1 MNNATDLSISNLSI
15 NTIRTLALDSVETA
29 QHGHLGMPLGSAPM
43 AYELWKN
50 HLKVN
55 PENPHWFNRDRF
67 VLSAGHGSILNYI
80 LLHLSGYDVTL
91 DDLKGFRQIGSRT
104 PGHPEYGHTEGI
116 EVTTGPL
123 GQGIGHSVGLAIAE
137 KYLSATFN
145 RPGYDIIDHFTY
157 SICGDGDLME
167 GVSYESASL
176 AGHLKLGKLIVLF
189 DSNDVVLDGDVTD
202 SFSEDIG
209 KRFESMGWQH
219 LFVED
224 GHDLSAVTTAIDN
237 AKSKTDKPTIIEVK
251 NTIGF
256 GVEHVE
262 GTHNAHSDPVGKE
275 AIQKAKSFYKWE
287 HSEDF
292 FVPEDVYSHF
302 GEIARKGNKAEN
314 QWNTLLNGYEE
325 SYPDEYS
332 SLRKII
338 DKNLDVDTADLS
350 ELFEG
355 TEKVSTRVASSKLVN
370 HLAEDNVAILG
381 GSADLSKSNK
391 TTLEKFPDFN
401 AENHFRGRNIK
412 FGVREFAMGTI
423 GNALALNHLR
433 PYISTF
439 FVFSDYIRP
448 AIRLSALMKLPVTY
462 VFTHDSVAV
471 GQDGPTHQPVEQL
484 ASFRGMPN
492 INVIRP
498 ADAIETIGAWMI
510 SSESS
515 STPTLLAL
523 GRQDVPVLK
532 QNYELIVEGTRK
544 GAYILAEKEQAE
556 GILIATGSEVHLA
569 LEAQD
574 RLSDEGIKVNVVSM
588 PSWELFE
595 NQSKEYKNKV
605 LDPSLRKRLSIELG
619 SKLGWKE
626 YVTEDGAVMSVD
638 SFGESG
644 AGADVI
650 QAKGFTV
657 ENVVR
662 HYKNL

>member
-1 MNNATDLSISNLSI
+1 MNQISKLSI
-15 NTIRTLALDSVETA
+15 NTVRTLALDSVETA
-29 QHGHLGMPLGSAPM
+29 KHGHLGMPLGSAPM
-43 AYELWKN
+43 AYELWIN

-55 PENPHWFNRDRF
+55 PGNPQWFDRDRF

-104 PGHPEYGHTEGI
+104 PGHPEYGHTDGI

-123 GQGIGHSVGLAIAE
+123 GQGIGHSVGLALAE
-137 KYLSATFN
+137 KYLSASFN
-145 RPGYDIIDHFTY
+145 KPGYEIIDHFTY

-167 GVSYESASL
+167 GVSYEAASL

-202 SFSEDIG
+202 SFSENIT

-224 GHDLSAVTTAIDN
+224 GHDLESINAAISD
-237 AKSKTDKPTIIEVK
+237 AKEETEKPTLIEVK
-251 NTIGF
+251 NKIGF

-275 AIQKAKSFYKWE
+275 AIQKAKAFYKWE
-287 HSEDF
+287 HTDEF
-292 FVPEDVYSHF
+292 FVPDDVYSHF
-302 GEIARKGNKAEN
+302 EKIGSKGKDLETK
-314 QWNTLLNGYEE
+314 WNTLLEDYKA
-325 SYPDEYS
+325 SYPDEYA

-338 DKNLDVDTADLS
+338 DKDLHVDTTNLNK
-350 ELFEG
+350 LFDG
-355 TEKVSTRVASSKLVN
+355 MEKVSTRVASSKLVN
-370 HLAEDNVAILG
+370 HLADDNDAILG

-401 AENHFRGRNIK
+401 EENKYKGRNIR

-423 GNALALNHLR
+423 ANSLALSHLR

-484 ASFRGMPN
+484 ASFRAMPN

-498 ADAIETIGAWMI
+498 ADAIETIGAWII
-510 SSESS
+510 SSTSRNK
-515 STPTLLAL
+515 PTILAL

-532 QNYELIVEGTRK
+532 QDYNLIVEGTQK
-544 GAYILAEKEQAE
+544 GAYILSDIEKAE

-569 LEAQD
+569 LEAQKKLKKESIHV
-574 RLSDEGIKVNVVSM
+574 RVVSM

-595 NQSKEYKNKV
+595 AQDDEYKNTV

-626 YVTEDGAVMSVD
+626 YVTETGSVMSVD
-638 SFGESG
+638 TFGESG
-644 AGADVI
+644 SGEDVI
-650 QAKGFTV
+650 EAKGFTV
-657 ENVVR
+657 ENVIKN
-662 HYKNL
+662 YKSL

>member
-1 MNNATDLSISNLSI
+1 MEHLSNLSI
-15 NTIRTLALDSVETA
+15 NTIRTLALDSVEAA

-43 AYELWKN
+43 AYELWAN

-55 PENPHWFNRDRF
+55 PQNPEWFNRDRF

-123 GQGIGHSVGLAIAE
+123 GQGIGHSVGIAISE
-137 KYLSATFN
+137 KYLSSTFN
-145 RPGYDIIDHFTY
+145 KPDFKIIDHFTY

-167 GVSYESASL
+167 GVSYEAASL

-202 SFSEDIG
+202 SFSEDIT
-209 KRFESMGWQH
+209 KRFQSMGWHH

-224 GHDLSAVTTAIDN
+224 GHDLNAVSEAINN
-237 AKSKTDKPTIIEVK
+237 AKAETEKPTIIEVK

-256 GVEHVE
+256 GVEHIE

-287 HSEDF
+287 HADDFCVPDEVYNHFKKIENNGQSE
-292 FVPEDVYSHF
+292 E
-302 GEIARKGNKAEN
+302 K
-314 QWNTLLNGYEE
+314 QWNSLMNEYKE
-325 SYPDEYS
+325 SYPEDFS
-332 SLRKII
+332 SLKKII
-338 DKNLDVDTADLS
+338 DKSLEIDTEKLKG
-350 ELFEG
+350 LFAN
-355 TEKVSTRVASSKLVN
+355 TEKVSTRVASSKLIN
-370 HLAEDNVAILG
+370 LLADNNEAILG

-401 AENHFRGRNIK
+401 EENNFKGRNIK

-423 GNALALNHLR
+423 ANSLALSNLR

-484 ASFRGMPN
+484 ASFRAMPN

-498 ADAIETIGAWMI
+498 ADAIETIGTWLI
-510 SSESS
+510 SSASS
-515 STPTLLAL
+515 HTPTLLAL

-532 QNYELIVEGTRK
+532 QDYDLIIEGAQK
-544 GAYILAEKEQAE
+544 GAYVLSGKENTE

-569 LEAQD
+569 LEAQKQ
-574 RLSDEGIKVNVVSM
+574 LEDEGINVNVVSM

-595 NQSKEYKNKV
+595 AQSTEYKNAV
-605 LDPSLRKRLSIELG
+605 LDPALRKRVSIELG

-626 YVTEDGAVMSVD
+626 YVTENGSVMSVD
-638 SFGESG
+638 TFGESG
-644 AGADVI
+644 SGEDVI
-650 QAKGFTV
+650 KAKGFTV
-657 ENVVR
+657 DNVVAQ
-662 HYKNL
+662 YKKL